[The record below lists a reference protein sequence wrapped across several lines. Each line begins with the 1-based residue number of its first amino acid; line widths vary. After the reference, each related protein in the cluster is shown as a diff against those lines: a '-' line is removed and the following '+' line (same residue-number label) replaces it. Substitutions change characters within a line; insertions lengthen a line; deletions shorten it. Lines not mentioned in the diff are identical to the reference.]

1 MLKCEKNIIEDKSV
15 ISIEELDI
23 KDIDTYIM
31 FVEDVKEKMEH
42 KEWLGD
48 FKKEDYEYLLSNGS
62 VIYIWKIKEEI
73 IASGMLIPAT
83 QKDLIKFNLEEL
95 DVLKTM
101 DFGPEMVKEKYRG
114 NGLQKDVLVYLL
126 DYCKKEG
133 FTNAITTIHPD
144 NSYSIN
150 NVERAGFKRVGV
162 KTFKRGER
170 IIFLKNI

>member
-62 VIYIWKIKEEI
+62 VIYIWKIK
-73 IASGMLIPAT
+73 
-83 QKDLIKFNLEEL
+83 K
-95 DVLKTM
+95 
-101 DFGPEMVKEKYRG
+101 
-114 NGLQKDVLVYLL
+114 
-126 DYCKKEG
+126 
-133 FTNAITTIHPD
+133 
-144 NSYSIN
+144 
-150 NVERAGFKRVGV
+150 
-162 KTFKRGER
+162 
-170 IIFLKNI
+170 

>member
-83 QKDLIKFNLEEL
+83 QKDLIKFNLEVIL
-95 DVLKTM
+95 
-101 DFGPEMVKEKYRG
+101 
-114 NGLQKDVLVYLL
+114 
-126 DYCKKEG
+126 
-133 FTNAITTIHPD
+133 
-144 NSYSIN
+144 
-150 NVERAGFKRVGV
+150 
-162 KTFKRGER
+162 
-170 IIFLKNI
+170 

>member
-15 ISIEELDI
+15 ITIEKLNI
-23 KDIDTYIM
+23 KDIDAYLM
-31 FVEDVKEKMEH
+31 FAEDVKDTMEH

-62 VIYIWKIKEEI
+62 VIYIWKINEEI
-73 IASGMLIPAT
+73 IASGMLIPST

-95 DVLKTM
+95 DVLKTV
-101 DFGPEMVKEKYRG
+101 DFGPEMVKQKYRG
-114 NGLQKDVLVYLL
+114 NGLQKDVLSYLL

-133 FTNAITTIHPD
+133 FINAVTTIHPD
-144 NSYSIN
+144 NSYSIK
-150 NVERAGFKRVGV
+150 NVEEVGFKRVGV

-170 IIFLKNI
+170 VILLKNI